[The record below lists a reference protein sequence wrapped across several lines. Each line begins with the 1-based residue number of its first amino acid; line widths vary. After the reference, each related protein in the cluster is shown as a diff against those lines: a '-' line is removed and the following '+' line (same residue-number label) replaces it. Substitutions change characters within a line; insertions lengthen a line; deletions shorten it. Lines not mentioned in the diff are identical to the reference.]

1 MVGSRCLRFFCAS
14 SFTLLL
20 LCSVCSLKR
29 EKRKYEGVN
38 VFIKNLLVKYV
49 DSRITLKCRH
59 PPIFLDTLGS

>member
-1 MVGSRCLRFFCAS
+1 MLEI
-14 SFTLLL
+14 L
-20 LCSVCSLKR
+20 LCLVFHVVASLFCLFFEER
-29 EKRKYEGVN
+29 ENRKYEGVN

>member
-14 SFTLLL
+14 SFTFA
-20 LCSVCSLKR
+20 SLFCLFFEER
-29 EKRKYEGVN
+29 ENRKYEGVN